1 MNLPEEFQEDMKKL
15 LGNEYGAF
23 LASLEEGSPLEGI
36 RRNSLKISEDEFL
49 DRMKSHGPVLGDRIP
64 WCPTGWYYL
73 GEEGR
78 NRLSLHPWYHAGL
91 YYFQE
96 PSAMYPAELLDPQPG
111 EKVLD
116 LCAAP
121 GGKTTQ
127 LGMKMMNQGLLVA
140 NEINPK
146 RARALEKNIQLYG
159 ISNCIITN
167 STGKHLLET
176 YGSYFDRVLVD
187 APCSGEGT
195 FRRDPRALREYMGYR
210 GEELEKTQRDI
221 LHYAARLLKP
231 GGLLVYSTCTFNIRE
246 NEEAAAML
254 ADLGFVVEAP
264 VKEAGMGDGIPIIPG
279 HPELQGAVRFWPHR
293 SRGEGHFAIRMRK
306 THDEEEAPIRPSG
319 PWKRC
324 READPAIRELLSAI
338 GLPPLEGYI
347 AALDGEL
354 HLMKEP
360 YPYSLRNKPLSLG
373 LRLGEWKGKSFQP
386 GHSYLL
392 AMEAGACRRTV
403 DLLEEDADRYIKGE
417 TLNLS
422 LEDGWHAASFQ
433 GHYLG
438 WIRVAGGF
446 IKNQYPKNWRK
457 SY

>member
-1 MNLPEEFQEDMKKL
+1 MNLPEEFRDDMKNL
-15 LGNEYGAF
+15 LGDEYDAF
-23 LASLEEGSPLEGI
+23 LKSLEEGSPLEGI
-36 RRNSLKISEDEFL
+36 RRNSLKISESQFL
-49 DRMKSHGPVLGDRIP
+49 EMMKSHGQVLGEKIP
-64 WCPTGWYYL
+64 WCPTGWYYR
-73 GEEGR
+73 GEAGR

-146 RARALEKNIQLYG
+146 RVRALEKNIQLYG

-221 LHYAARLLKP
+221 LQYAARLLKP
-231 GGLLVYSTCTFNIRE
+231 GGHLVYSTCTFNTRE

-264 VKEAGMGDGIPIIPG
+264 VKQAGLGDGIAIPG
-279 HPELQGAVRFWPHR
+279 HSELRGAVRFWPHR
-293 SRGEGHFAIRMRK
+293 SKGEGHFAIRMRK
-306 THDEEEAPIRPSG
+306 GPDGAEAPIRTSG
-319 PWKRC
+319 PWKRVNDT
-324 READPAIRELLSAI
+324 DPAVRELLSAI

-347 AALDGEL
+347 AALDGGMY
-354 HLMKEP
+354 LMKEP
-360 YPYSLRNKPLSLG
+360 YPYSLKNKPLGLG
-373 LRLGEWKGKSFQP
+373 IRLEEWKGSSYHP

-392 AMEAGACRRTV
+392 ALEPGSCRRTA
-403 DLLEEDADRYIKGE
+403 DLSMEDAVRYIKGE
-417 TLNLS
+417 TLNLN
-422 LEDGWHAASFQ
+422 LGDGWHAASFQ
-433 GHYLG
+433 GYYLG